1 MSRNWDKDLRIS
13 LRTNNN
19 GIRHMSDHS
28 EFKTAQ
34 TAVFKLQKRI
44 YKATARGDL
53 RQARNLQKLLLNSRS
68 AKIIAVHQVTQLN
81 QGKKTA
87 GIDGKTAL
95 TPKERAEL
103 VVRLRMWK
111 TWKHQA
117 LREIPIK
124 KKNGK
129 TRMLKIPTISDR
141 AYQCLL
147 KLALEPA
154 HEVTFHERS
163 YGFRTGRGAHDAQR
177 IVYNNLNSHCNGK
190 TKRVLELD
198 ISLCFD
204 KIEHKSILEKLIAP
218 KWAIK
223 GIKLALKAGI
233 NPEFPTQGAPQ
244 GGVIS
249 PLLANIA
256 LNGIENIHSSVRY
269 ADDMVIFLKPADDE
283 EAILT
288 KLQSFL
294 AERGL
299 TINEEKTKVTP
310 TTTGF
315 NFLGWTF
322 INKPNGKLTC
332 YPTQE
337 SKKAITKKVKN
348 IITKSGLPT
357 AEKVEKLA
365 PIVRGWRNYHK
376 YCDMS
381 GNNSLWSL
389 NHWTWKRLNKN
400 KNASTDT
407 TNSRI
412 RQAFPAVSSSLFRFA
427 CVKGNKSP
435 YDGDV
440 QYWAVRNSK
449 LYDNRTATAIKK
461 QGNRCGIC
469 GTYLTGE
476 QPVELHHI
484 NGRHSDNMPKNLS
497 AVHRSCHIDLHSVK
511 AKGITLTNSE
521 AV

>member
-1 MSRNWDKDLRIS
+1 MNLQ
-13 LRTNNN
+13 TNNN
-19 GIRHMSDHS
+19 GIRHMITNHS

-34 TAVFKLQKRI
+34 ITVFKLQKRI

-53 RQARNLQKLLLNSRS
+53 RSARKLQKLLLNSQS
-68 AKIIAVHQVTQLN
+68 AKIIAVRQVTQLN

-87 GIDGKTAL
+87 GIDGIIAL
-95 TPKERAEL
+95 TPKERMEL
-103 VVRLRMWK
+103 IVRLRMWK

-154 HEVTFHERS
+154 HEVTLHERS
-163 YGFRTGRGAHDAQR
+163 YGFRTGRSAHDAQKN
-177 IVYNNLNSHCNGK
+177 VFVNLRSNSNGK
-190 TKRVLELD
+190 DKRVLELD
-198 ISLCFD
+198 ISQCFD

-233 NPEFPTQGAPQ
+233 NPEFPSQGTPQ
-244 GGVIS
+244 GGIIS

-256 LNGIENIHSSVRY
+256 LNGIENIHSSTRY
-269 ADDMVIFLKPADDE
+269 ADDMVIFLKPTDDE
-283 EAILT
+283 KVILN
-288 KLQSFL
+288 KLQIFL

-299 TINEEKTKVTP
+299 TINEEKTRVTP
-310 TTTGF
+310 TTKGF

-332 YPTQE
+332 YPTNE
-337 SKKAITKKVKN
+337 SREELTKKVKN
-348 IITKSGLPT
+348 LITKSGLPT
-357 AEKVEKLA
+357 SEKVVKLA
-365 PIVRGWRNYHK
+365 PIIRGWRNYHK
-376 YCDMS
+376 YCDMT
-381 GNNSLWSL
+381 GNNGLWNL
-389 NHWTWKRLNKN
+389 NKWTWKQLHKN
-400 KNASTDT
+400 KNAAVYQ
-407 TNSRI
+407 TNSLI
-412 RQAFPAVSSSLFRFA
+412 QKAFPTVDYSLFSFVS
-427 CVKGNKSP
+427 VKGNKSP
-435 YDGDV
+435 YDGDMM
-440 QYWAVRNSK
+440 YWSARNSK
-449 LYDNRTATAIKK
+449 LYDNQTAKALKK
-461 QGNRCGIC
+461 QGNKCGKC
-469 GTYLTGE
+469 GMYLTGE

-484 NGRHSDNMPKNLS
+484 NGNHSDNKPKNLI
-497 AVHRSCHIDLHSVK
+497 AIHRSCHIEIHSTYS
-511 AKGITLTNSE
+511 KGLINLTNSG